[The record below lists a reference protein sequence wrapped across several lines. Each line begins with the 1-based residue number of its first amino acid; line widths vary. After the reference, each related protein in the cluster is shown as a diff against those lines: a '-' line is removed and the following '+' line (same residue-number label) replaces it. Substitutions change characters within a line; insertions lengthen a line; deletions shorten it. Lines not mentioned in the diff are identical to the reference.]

1 MELKDKVVAPAIMF
15 LFHFLEKRFKGQ
27 MTLLVVDEAW
37 RFLDNEAFRNKMRQ
51 WLKELRKKH
60 VFCVF
65 ATQEVAD
72 GANSPI
78 ASTLIQNCPTKIYL
92 ADPEAYNNAGA
103 YMKFGLTEDE
113 VELLTMAR
121 KKRDYY
127 FKNPQG
133 TRLFQLSL
141 GIIFLSLMR
150 AQDAQVRTAKGELI
164 RWADYCKS
172 LLELKSSG
180 VSKGFT
186 EEILDI
192 QGVKF
197 RHYLEGKTV
206 APEYESMEKK
216 AG

>member
-1 MELKDKVVAPAIMF
+1 
-15 LFHFLEKRFKGQ
+15 
-27 MTLLVVDEAW
+27 
-37 RFLDNEAFRNKMRQ
+37 
-51 WLKELRKKH
+51 
-60 VFCVF
+60 
-65 ATQEVAD
+65 
-72 GANSPI
+72 
-78 ASTLIQNCPTKIYL
+78 
-92 ADPEAYNNAGA
+92 
-103 YMKFGLTEDE
+103 MKFGLTEDE
-113 VELLTMAR
+113 VALLAMAR

-127 FKNPQG
+127 FRNPQG

-150 AQDAQVRTAKGELI
+150 GQDAHVKTAKGDMV

-180 VSKGFT
+180 VSKGFV
-186 EEILDI
+186 EEILDT

-206 APEYESMEKK
+206 DMVENEIIERK

>member
-15 LFHFLEKRFKGQ
+15 LFHFLEKRFMGQ

-92 ADPEAYNNAGA
+92 ADPEAYNNAEA

-113 VELLTMAR
+113 VALLAMAR

-127 FKNPQG
+127 FKNPHG

-141 GIIFLSLMR
+141 GKIFLALMR
-150 AQDAQVRTAKGELI
+150 GQDAHVKTSKGDVI
-164 RWADYCKS
+164 RWADFCS
-172 LLELKSSG
+172 NLLELKKTG
-180 VSKGFT
+180 VSNGFT
-186 EEILDI
+186 EEILDM

-197 RHYLEGKTV
+197 RHYLEGGV
-206 APEYESMEKK
+206 KK
-216 AG
+216 